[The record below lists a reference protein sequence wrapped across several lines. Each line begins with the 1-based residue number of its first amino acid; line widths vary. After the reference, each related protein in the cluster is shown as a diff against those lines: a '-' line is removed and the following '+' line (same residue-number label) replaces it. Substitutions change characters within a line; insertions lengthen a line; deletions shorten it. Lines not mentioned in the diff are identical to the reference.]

1 MLARDDTG
9 WGNTPTSVSASPV
22 AERFELERTRLVVVF
37 CVSALWRRDV
47 TETELRCLTDAC
59 TTHKSAP
66 CGIDLALCAC
76 ALETAV
82 SRSTEH
88 TYRPRTMQ
96 HADAKVPQADPA
108 VLADAAEAVVPA
120 VAPPRVKGE

>member
-59 TTHKSAP
+59 TTHTSQHPA
-66 CGIDLALCAC
+66 GSILLFARARSRQLYHGA
-76 ALETAV
+76 
-82 SRSTEH
+82 RST
-88 TYRPRTMQ
+88 RTALGRCSMPTLKSHRQ
-96 HADAKVPQADPA
+96 IRQSSPTLPK
-108 VLADAAEAVVPA
+108 
-120 VAPPRVKGE
+120 R